1 MTTRSICA
9 TSCRS
14 WGTSP
19 RGCTGAWAYH
29 LDSETGPFRRE
40 PAPSPG
46 TLLLVALKIGFAEL
60 FCSSLHALPQLCPSS
75 PKPSAI
81 LTAIKFQ
88 PGTWDHSAAMGNVP
102 FPAGAWLLP
111 SFPSKCRVLDIT
123 QPLQERSGL
132 DEAAPRIP
140 SQPCGSSSRHEAGCE
155 PSGGMDVTPREDCD
169 PPGRL
174 AGGFARPG
182 GAEHHAWTEEAEL
195 LTRSPPPAAPTKT
208 KTKLSASCSS

>member
-19 RGCTGAWAYH
+19 RGCTGAGAYP

-46 TLLLVALKIGFAEL
+46 ILLLVALKIGFAEF

-75 PKPSAI
+75 PKPNAI
-81 LTAIKFQ
+81 LTASKSQ
-88 PGTWDHSAAMGNVP
+88 PGTWDGSAAMGNVP
-102 FPAGAWLLP
+102 PSWHLP
-111 SFPSKCRVLDIT
+111 SFPSKCPVLDIT

-132 DEAAPRIP
+132 DEAALSIP
-140 SQPCGSSSRHEAGCE
+140 SQPCRSSSWHEAGCE
-155 PSGGMDVTPREDCD
+155 PSGGLDVTPREGCD

-174 AGGFARPG
+174 AGEFARPG